1 MWRLSFRIF
10 RAVSAAQY
18 WMERRFTR
26 AGALVAGGA
35 VVAGALGVDTSLTVA
50 YQIFTLL
57 LAVLLVAMAATSLM
71 NQRYSVTRELPRVVT
86 AGQSFNYTV
95 RVVNRSGQA
104 LDGLAILEGM
114 ADPRP
119 GFAEFRA
126 QPGLPTYR
134 GWKRLIERKQVVHVA
149 ERALP
154 PLASRAGVEV
164 TVAAE
169 AYRRGIAHFEAIT
182 VARADPL
189 GIFRALAVASE
200 PANLLVLPRRY
211 ELPPFH
217 LPGSRRHQPGGVTLA
232 TSVGD
237 SEEFLG
243 LRDYRPGDPLQ
254 RIHWK
259 SFARAGKPVVMEH
272 QDEFFERHA
281 LVLDT
286 FCDTGGEAA
295 FEEAV
300 SVAASFVYTIDTL
313 ECLLDLVFVGAEP
326 YCYTTG
332 RGQLQ
337 TTNLLEILTGVQ
349 PRAGMPF
356 RVLHDA
362 VLAQRAM
369 LTGCICILL
378 AWDPARRAFVQQL
391 RALGVPLRA
400 MVVTSGAIADK
411 PEWLLVLKPGKVQ
424 EGLAKL

>member
-1 MWRLSFRIF
+1 MG
-10 RAVSAAQY
+10 
-18 WMERRFTR
+18 RRFTR
-26 AGALVAGGA
+26 AGGLIAGGA
-35 VVAGALGVDTSLTVA
+35 VVAGALGIDTNLTVA

-57 LAVLLVAMAATSLM
+57 LALLLVAMAAARPVRA
-71 NQRYSVTRELPRVVT
+71 RYGVTRDLPRMVT
-86 AGQSFNYTV
+86 AGQPFNYTV
-95 RVVNRSGQA
+95 RVVNRSDRA
-104 LDGLAILEGM
+104 LDGLVLLDGIS
-114 ADPRP
+114 DPRP

-134 GWKRLIERKQVVHVA
+134 GWKRLIEHKQIVHVA

-154 PLASRAGVEV
+154 PLASDAEIEV
-164 TVAAE
+164 SVAAE
-169 AYRRGIAHFEAIT
+169 AYRRGIAHFETIT

-189 GIFRALAVASE
+189 GIFRALAVANK

-211 ELPPFH
+211 ELPPFQ
-217 LPGSRRHQPGGVTLA
+217 LPGSRRHQPGGVMLA

-254 RIHWK
+254 HIHWK
-259 SFARAGKPVVMEH
+259 SFARAGKPIVKEH

-286 FCDTGGEAA
+286 FSHAGGEAA

-300 SVAASFVYTIDTL
+300 SIAASFAYTIDTL

-326 YCYTTG
+326 YTYTAG
-332 RGQLQ
+332 RGQMQ
-337 TTNLLEILTGVQ
+337 TSSLLEILTGIR
-349 PRAGMPF
+349 PCADKPF
-356 RVLHDA
+356 RVLHQA
-362 VLAQRAM
+362 VLAQCAM

-378 AWDPARRAFVQQL
+378 AWDPARRAFVQHL
-391 RALGVPLRA
+391 RSMGVPLRA

-411 PEWLLVLKPGKVQ
+411 PEWLLVLEPGKVR